1 MLIIDIGTAGKWS
14 GRRVAQSVKKK
25 KNRYR
30 VVLANGTK
38 IFVPDVTIV
47 GEVDGGVDKPKEV

>member
-14 GRRVAQSVKKK
+14 GRRVARSVTKK
-25 KNRYR
+25 KNQYR

-38 IFVPDVTIV
+38 IFVPDVTII
-47 GEVDGGVDKPKEV
+47 GEVKKKVDK

>member
-25 KNRYR
+25 KKRYR
-30 VVLANGTK
+30 VVLANGTR
-38 IFVPDVTIV
+38 IFVPDVTIIR
-47 GEVDGGVDKPKEV
+47 DLDKPEEGS